1 MAMTRCSHGHFYDA
15 AKHTACPY
23 CGVGADV
30 VEGKT
35 RRVPDHVGAAPAAPA
50 APAIVAPVAP
60 PAGAADSGVTRA
72 VYRDASTGIS
82 PVIGWLVCVEGPD
95 KGRDFRIHSEKNFI
109 GRSATMDI
117 AITGDESV
125 SRERHASVA
134 YDPKRRATWILPG
147 EAAGLVYLNDQLV
160 NTPMKLAAR
169 DTIEVG
175 KTKLMFWPLCDD
187 QFHWD

>member
-1 MAMTRCSHGHFYDA
+1 MAMTRCSHGHFFDA
-15 AKHTACPY
+15 AKHTSCPY
-23 CGVGADV
+23 CGVGAEV

-35 RRVPDHVGAAPAAPA
+35 RRVPEHAEGQAAGAAPALVAAPA
-50 APAIVAPVAP
+50 ADP
-60 PAGAADSGVTRA
+60 GVTRA
-72 VYRDASTGIS
+72 VYRDASSGIS
-82 PVIGWLVCVEGPD
+82 PVVGWLVCVEGPD
-95 KGRDFRIHSEKNFI
+95 KGRDFRIHGEKNFI

-117 AITGDESV
+117 AVTGDEAV
-125 SRERHASVA
+125 SREKHASVA

-160 NTPMKLAAR
+160 NTPMKLAPR
-169 DTIEVG
+169 DIIEVG